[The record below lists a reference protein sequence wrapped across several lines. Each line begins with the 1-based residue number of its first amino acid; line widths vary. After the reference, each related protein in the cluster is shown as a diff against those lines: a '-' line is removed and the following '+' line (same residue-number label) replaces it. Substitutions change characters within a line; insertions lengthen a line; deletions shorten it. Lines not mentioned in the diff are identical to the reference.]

1 MDQLIEINSL
11 EEYEKA
17 IQTKSIILFTASWC
31 PDCMFIKPFIGNV
44 VKKYPNFT
52 FYSINRD
59 HFIDLCQDLDILGI
73 PSFVSYE
80 NGQETGRFV
89 SKLRKRFI
97 LCDSKCSFLV
107 IESNDLSLSTSDEFL
122 EFILGYI
129 CLILFVNLLNSSL
142 FQKSTPS
149 VRHSRSIEKAPLITK
164 RFRSL

>member
-31 PDCMFIKPFIGNV
+31 PDCMFIKPFIGPDCMFIKPFIGNV

-89 SKLRKRFI
+89 SKLRKTQEEIETFI
-97 LCDSKCSFLV
+97 
-107 IESNDLSLSTSDEFL
+107 
-122 EFILGYI
+122 
-129 CLILFVNLLNSSL
+129 
-142 FQKSTPS
+142 Q
-149 VRHSRSIEKAPLITK
+149 SIK
-164 RFRSL
+164 

>member
-59 HFIDLCQDLDILGI
+59 HFIDFLGI

-89 SKLRKRFI
+89 SKLRKTQEEIETFI
-97 LCDSKCSFLV
+97 
-107 IESNDLSLSTSDEFL
+107 
-122 EFILGYI
+122 
-129 CLILFVNLLNSSL
+129 
-142 FQKSTPS
+142 Q
-149 VRHSRSIEKAPLITK
+149 SIK
-164 RFRSL
+164 

>member
-59 HFIDLCQDLDILGI
+59 HFIDLCQDLDILG
-73 PSFVSYE
+73 

-89 SKLRKRFI
+89 SKLRKTQEEIETFI
-97 LCDSKCSFLV
+97 
-107 IESNDLSLSTSDEFL
+107 
-122 EFILGYI
+122 
-129 CLILFVNLLNSSL
+129 
-142 FQKSTPS
+142 Q
-149 VRHSRSIEKAPLITK
+149 SIK
-164 RFRSL
+164 